1 MSKIHTLSVPDAAFM
16 KNATEVNTKIESLIS
31 NIHNGELALATGYV
45 VLGAALLAVKENKY
59 WVALGFSNFG
69 EYIAS
74 IKDKIQVGRTQL
86 YLYVATVE
94 KLLPSISEKDLYE
107 IGITKALELKRV
119 VSQTGEQPPQELIDL
134 ALDPKT
140 TQLMLKGEVYKH
152 LNLTPE
158 DKGLYFDFG
167 FYVTEEEKTEI
178 ERGLDV
184 AARVDPPVGNDWQEN
199 ARKKE
204 IMFRLVREFLATW
217 EAEVTPEDIKW

>member
-1 MSKIHTLSVPDAAFM
+1 MSKIYTLTVPNETFM
-16 KNATEVNTKIESLIS
+16 KNAVEVNRKIVHLIS

-45 VLGAALLAVKENKY
+45 ALGAALLAVKENKY
-59 WVALGFSNFG
+59 WVALEFKNFG

-86 YLYVATVE
+86 YLYIATVE
-94 KLLPSISEKDLYE
+94 KLLPSITEKELYN

-119 VSQTGEQPPQELIDL
+119 VSMTGQQPPQELIDL

-140 TQLMLKGEVYKH
+140 TQLALKGEVYKH
-152 LNLTPE
+152 LHLTPE
-158 DKGLYFDFG
+158 DKGIYFDFG
-167 FYVTEEEKTEI
+167 FYVTEEEKAEI

-184 AARVDPPVGNDWQEN
+184 AARIDPPVGNDWEEN

-204 IMFRLVREFLATW
+204 IMFRFVREFLATY
-217 EAEVTPEDIKW
+217 EAQVAEGDIKW

>member
-1 MSKIHTLSVPDAAFM
+1 MSKIYTLQVQDDAFM
-16 KNATEVNTKIESLIS
+16 KNAQQVAGQIDLLLDS
-31 NIHNGELALATGYV
+31 IHTGELVLATGYV
-45 VLGAALLAVKENKY
+45 KLGAALLTVRENKY
-59 WVALGFSNFG
+59 WVALGFKNFG

-74 IKDKIQVGRTQL
+74 VKDKIHTGRTQL

-94 KLLPSISEKDLYE
+94 KLLPSISETDLTE

-140 TQLMLKGEVYKH
+140 TQAVLKGEVYKH

-158 DKGLYFDFG
+158 DKGIYFDFG

-204 IMFRLVREFLATW
+204 IMLRLVREFLATW
-217 EAEVTPEDIKW
+217 EAQVTQEEIKW

>member
-1 MSKIHTLSVPDAAFM
+1 MSKIYTLQINNETFM
-16 KNATEVNTKIESLIS
+16 KNAVEVNSKIVHLIS

-45 VLGAALLAVKENKY
+45 ALGAALLAVKENKY
-59 WVALGFSNFG
+59 WVALEFKNFG

-86 YLYVATVE
+86 YLYIATVE
-94 KLLPSISEKDLYE
+94 KLLPSITEKELYN
-107 IGITKALELKRV
+107 IGISKAMELKRV

-134 ALDPKT
+134 ALDPNT
-140 TQLMLKGEVYKH
+140 TQAILKGEVYKH

-158 DKGLYFDFG
+158 DKGIYFDFG

-178 ERGLDV
+178 ERGLNV

-204 IMFRLVREFLATW
+204 IMLRLVREFLATY
-217 EAEVTPEDIKW
+217 EAEVTPEDVKW